1 MGSSRPKILTPAIDP
16 ALREGHYAT
25 KQIFCKDHLIAWSH
39 RRRFE
44 TGLQLAARF
53 KGQRLLDYGC
63 GDGTFLAL
71 LMSEA
76 SAPAE
81 AVGVEIDE
89 AQMAGCRARLGGRSA
104 LRFDL
109 IASLDSTRE
118 HERYDA
124 VVCMEVLEHVAALD
138 AVIDQLWK
146 ALAPA
151 GTLLVSVPV
160 ETGVPLLL
168 KQAAR
173 RVAGWRGIG
182 DYPGTSSYT
191 LGEYWRSLWAGDVQH
206 LQRPVF
212 AGANGTTF
220 HDHKGFNWMALRNK
234 LTTRFTLEATVAS
247 PIRWLGPYLATQ
259 VWFVLRKDSGSGK
272 NVS

>member
-1 MGSSRPKILTPAIDP
+1 MGSSRPKILTPATDP
-16 ALREGHYAT
+16 ALRDGHYAT

-71 LMSEA
+71 LMSGA

-81 AVGVEIDE
+81 AVGVEMDDG
-89 AQMAGCRARLGGRSA
+89 QVAGCQARLGGRSG

-109 IASLDSTRE
+109 IASLDSSRE

-124 VVCMEVLEHVAALD
+124 VVCMEVLEHVATLD
-138 AVIDQLWK
+138 RVIDQMSR

-182 DYPGTSSYT
+182 DYPGTSPYT
-191 LGEYWRSLWAGDVQH
+191 LGEYWRSLWAGDAQH
-206 LQRPVF
+206 LQRPAF
-212 AGANGTTF
+212 TGANGTTF
-220 HDHKGFNWMALRNK
+220 HDHKGFNWMALRHK

-247 PIRWLGPYLATQ
+247 PIRWLGPHLATQ
-259 VWFVLRKDSGSGK
+259 VWFVLRKDSASGK
-272 NVS
+272 NVA

>member
-16 ALREGHYAT
+16 ALRDGHYAT

-44 TGLQLAARF
+44 AGLQLAARF
-53 KGQRLLDYGC
+53 KGQRILDYGC

-71 LMSEA
+71 LMSGP

-89 AQMAGCRARLGGRSA
+89 AQVAGCRTRLGGRPG

-109 IASLDSTRE
+109 IASLNSE
-118 HERYDA
+118 GELGCYDA

-138 AVIDQLWK
+138 AVIDQICR
-146 ALAPA
+146 ALAPS

-160 ETGVPLLL
+160 ETGLPLLL

-173 RVAGWRGIG
+173 RIAGWRGIG
-182 DYPGTSSYT
+182 DYPGTSPYT
-191 LGEYWRSLWAGDVQH
+191 FREYWRSVIAGDSQH
-206 LQRPVF
+206 LERPVF

-220 HDHKGFNWMALRNK
+220 HDHKGFNWMTLRNR
-234 LTTRFTLEATVAS
+234 LQTRFTLEATVAS
-247 PIRWLGPYLATQ
+247 PIPWLGPHLATQ
-259 VWFVLRKDSGSGK
+259 VWFVLRKSAGSGK
-272 NVS
+272 NLA

>member
-1 MGSSRPKILTPAIDP
+1 MGSSRQEVLKPEIDP
-16 ALREGHYAT
+16 ALKGGHYAT

-71 LMSEA
+71 LMAGS

-81 AVGVEIDE
+81 AVGVEIDDT
-89 AQMAGCRARLGGRSA
+89 QVYGCRARLGGRPG

-109 IASLDSTRE
+109 ISSLDSSRDQGQ
-118 HERYDA
+118 YDA
-124 VVCMEVLEHVAALD
+124 VVCMEVLEHVAKLD
-138 AVIDQLWK
+138 AVIDQMWR

-182 DYPGTSSYT
+182 DYPGTSPYT
-191 LGEYWRSLWAGDVQH
+191 LNEYWRSVWAGDAQH
-206 LQRPVF
+206 LQRPIF
-212 AGANGTTF
+212 TGANGSTF
-220 HDHKGFNWMALRNK
+220 HDHKGFNWMALRNT
-234 LTTRFTLEATVAS
+234 LTTRFALEATVAS
-247 PIRWLGPYLATQ
+247 PIRWLGPHLATQ
-259 VWFVLRKDSGSGK
+259 VWFVLRKASGSGK
-272 NVS
+272 SNA